1 MKFLGSQ
8 VNQGLKEIEDRDC
21 VAEALSDRE
30 RQWSEIFAAIVDS
43 SDDVIIS
50 KTIDGKIT
58 SWNRGATAIF
68 GYEADEMIGQS
79 ITGIIPPELYE
90 EEKQILLRL
99 QRGEQIRHYETVRLA
114 KDGRRIAVSLSAS
127 PLFDRSGKVVGATK
141 VARDITEPKSTE
153 QALREGAARLRAV
166 VETAVDGVIL
176 INARGIVLMFNPACE
191 KLFGYA
197 ADAVIGQNVKMLM
210 PESYRHEHDRYIAN
224 YRNTRKPKI
233 IGIGR
238 EVVGRRKDGSTFPM
252 DLSVGEARQEGESIF
267 VGIIRDLSSRKH
279 AEAELQQARAELVR
293 VARVTTMGEL
303 TAAIAHEIN
312 QPLTGLVNSAHACLR
327 WLAAETPDLGAAR
340 QSVERVIEA
349 GSRAGKVISRIRAL
363 VAPSQPQQ
371 DRLNINE
378 TILEVIALIHIE
390 IQRNRISL
398 QHTLSN
404 NVPLIRGD
412 RIQLQQVILNLIL
425 NALEAMSEV
434 NLPRELSV
442 TSAKDESNGV
452 LVTIQ
457 DSGVGLQATA
467 LDRVFEAFY
476 TTKPHGMGIGLAVSR
491 KIIQAQ
497 RRTALGHTQRAHGAI
512 FQFKLPAEG
521 VS

>member
-1 MKFLGSQ
+1 MDHGHS
-8 VNQGLKEIEDRDC
+8 EIEVGDC
-21 VAEALSDRE
+21 VAEAPPDSE
-30 RQWSEIFAAIVDS
+30 RQWRAIFSAIVDS
-43 SDDVIIS
+43 SDDVILS
-50 KTIDGKIT
+50 KTIDGVIT
-58 SWNRGATAIF
+58 SWNRGATTIF
-68 GYEADEMIGQS
+68 GYDADEMISQP
-79 ITGIIPPELYE
+79 ITRIIPPELYE

-99 QRGEQIRHYETVRLA
+99 QRGEQIRRYETVRLA
-114 KDGRRIAVSLSAS
+114 KDGRRIAVSLTIS

-166 VETAVDGVIL
+166 VDTAVDGVIL
-176 INARGIVLMFNPACE
+176 INARGMVLMFNPACE

-197 ADAVIGQNVKMLM
+197 TDAVIGQNVKMLM
-210 PESYRHEHDRYIAN
+210 PEPYRHEHDRYIGN
-224 YRNTRKPKI
+224 YHDTRKPKI
-233 IGIGR
+233 IGSGR

-267 VGIIRDLSSRKH
+267 VGIIRDLSSRKR
-279 AEAELQQARAELVR
+279 AEAELQQASAELVR

-312 QPLTGLVNSAHACLR
+312 QPLTGLVNSGHACLR
-327 WLAAETPDLGAAR
+327 WLAGETPDLGAAR
-340 QSVERVIEA
+340 KSVERMIEA

-363 VAPSQPQQ
+363 VGPSLPQQ
-371 DRLNINE
+371 DWLNINE
-378 TILEVIALIHIE
+378 TIMEVIALIHIE

-398 QHTLSN
+398 RPTLSN
-404 NVPLIRGD
+404 DLPLIFGD

-425 NALEAMSEV
+425 NAVEAMSDV

-442 TSAKDESNGV
+442 ASAKDESGV
-452 LVTIQ
+452 VVTIR
-457 DSGVGLQATA
+457 DSGVGLEATA
-467 LDRVFEAFY
+467 LDRLFEAFY

-491 KIIQAQ
+491 KIIQAHGGLLWA
-497 RRTALGHTQRAHGAI
+497 TPNVPHGAV
-512 FQFKLPAEG
+512 FQFRLPADS